1 MTPAV
6 RQPIKDYFPDYAFL
20 LSIAGAI
27 ILFDQLT
34 KNFVRARLEIGEI
47 WAPIAE
53 LGRYARIV
61 HWKNTG
67 AAFGLFQ
74 GGSLLFTLLAIVV
87 TIGILNFYPIIPR
100 SDRFLRTA
108 IALQLGG
115 AVGNLVDRLTIGH
128 VTDFVSVLN
137 FPVFN
142 VADASIS
149 IGLVLILIPILP
161 QLGVEIAG
169 SQLLKSAREANAA
182 RRLKPPEPE
191 PGTDEPATL
200 GLAEVLLAG
209 TDWVRAFRTRQEVRR
224 LRLARAR
231 RNRGMSRA

>member
-6 RQPIKDYFPDYAFL
+6 RHPLRHYLPDYAFL
-20 LSIAGAI
+20 LAISGAI
-27 ILFDQLT
+27 ILIDQLT
-34 KNFVRARLEIGEI
+34 KYFVRTRLEIGEF
-47 WAPIAE
+47 WSPFVE
-53 LGRYARIV
+53 LSRYARIL

-87 TIGILNFYPIIPR
+87 TVGIFNFFPVIPR

-115 AVGNLVDRLTIGH
+115 AAGNLIDRLTIGH

-149 IGLVLILIPILP
+149 IGVVLILIPILP
-161 QLGVEIAG
+161 HLGAEVAG
-169 SQLLKSAREANAA
+169 NQLLKSARDTNTR
-182 RRLKPPEPE
+182 RRLIPAKTESTEEPV
-191 PGTDEPATL
+191 TL

-209 TDWVRAFRTRQEVRR
+209 TDWIRSFRLQQEIRR
-224 LRLARAR
+224 LRRSHARER
-231 RNRGMSRA
+231 RGTSRV